1 MTREAMMSD
10 SGNSGLYFDGYV
22 RRDGRVGIRNHV
34 LVLGI
39 NGLIA
44 PAIGRIAAGVKDAI
58 AIASPYGRGQFGG
71 DKTLHEAQMIGLAA
85 NPNVAAALI
94 VSADRMTAEMVA
106 EAAGRCGKPV
116 EIAALDDFHEDVLAL
131 IDHGVRTAARLARRV
146 SAQRRERVPLSKLFV
161 AVECGHS
168 DSTSGI
174 VANPLVGR
182 LVDRVVHAGGTGV
195 VGETIEWLGAEHIV
209 SRRAVDERVGNAIV
223 DAVIRRERAVAATGM
238 DLTGNNPGVENIRG
252 GLTSIEEK
260 SLGAMAKS
268 GSNTIQGLL
277 AMTEAPAQSGLYL
290 MDTPSFSPESLTS
303 FVAAGAQLVLF
314 TTGAG
319 NSYCSQIA
327 PTIKISARP
336 NTARILVEQI
346 DFDASAVIDQGTP
359 LDALADDLL
368 AHVCDVCSGTLTWGE
383 VLHQGAESIVRIGE
397 SL

>member
-1 MTREAMMSD
+1 MSMD
-10 SGNSGLYFDGYV
+10 GNSGLYFDGYV
-22 RRDGRVGIRNHV
+22 RPDGRVGIRNHV

-44 PAIGRIAAGVKDAI
+44 PAIGRIAAGVKDAV
-58 AIASPYGRGQFGG
+58 AVASPYGRGQFGA
-71 DKTLHEAQMIGLAA
+71 DKILHEAQMIGLAG

-94 VSADRMTAEMVA
+94 VSADRMMAEIVA
-106 EAAGRCGKPV
+106 DAVGRSGKPV

-131 IDHGVRTAARLARRV
+131 IDHGVRTAARLARQV
-146 SAQRRERVPLSKLFV
+146 SSQRRQRVPLSELFV

-182 LVDRVVHAGGTGV
+182 LVDHVVRAGGTGV

-209 SRRAVDERVGNAIV
+209 ARRAADSRVGDAIV
-223 DAVIRRERAVAATGM
+223 QAVTRRERAVAATGM
-238 DLTGNNPGVENIRG
+238 DLTGNNPGIENIRG
-252 GLTSIEEK
+252 GLSSIEEK
-260 SLGAMAKS
+260 SLGAISKS
-268 GSNTIQGLL
+268 GSSQIQDLL
-277 AMTEAPAQSGLYL
+277 AIAQPPARRGLHL

-303 FVAAGAQLVLF
+303 FVAGGAQLVLF

-336 NTARILVEQI
+336 DTARVLAQQI
-346 DFDASAVIDQGTP
+346 DFDASTVLSHGVA

-368 AHVCDVCSGTLTWGE
+368 AHVRDVCSGTLTWGE
-383 VLHQGAESIVRIGE
+383 ILHQGAESIVRVGE